1 MLNPGQG
8 RPQICITG
16 ARGAGHNDT
25 PRSTTR
31 KAELSA
37 PIRTG
42 SGGNWP
48 PQLLF
53 LCTHAHPAPHLQG
66 RRGRMKRLPGRNAH
80 RWQHPS
86 PARGRCSPR
95 ATSRLPHLRGHRLS
109 SLEPGGPPEAHSWRF
124 PLRYPADPVCGR
136 PGEQGREAKGA
147 AERGAAVCCRSPRPD
162 TKRPARPAP
171 PVPTRPA
178 GLGAPPGSDPT
189 SPHKQV
195 SPPWPSRWPRALPI
209 QTPPRR
215 AAAAEAK
222 AGGAAREKPGSRARP
237 LTRAPG
243 AARVPPE
250 RCRRPTAGASAGDER
265 AAAGSRGGSE

>member
-1 MLNPGQG
+1 
-8 RPQICITG
+8 
-16 ARGAGHNDT
+16 
-25 PRSTTR
+25 
-31 KAELSA
+31 
-37 PIRTG
+37 
-42 SGGNWP
+42 
-48 PQLLF
+48 
-53 LCTHAHPAPHLQG
+53 
-66 RRGRMKRLPGRNAH
+66 MKRLPGRNAH
-80 RWQHPS
+80 RWKHP
-86 PARGRCSPR
+86 
-95 ATSRLPHLRGHRLS
+95 LS
-109 SLEPGGPPEAHSWRF
+109 SLRAVQPPRHLSVPAPPRPPPLLPRARQSPEAHSWRF
-124 PLRYPADPVCGR
+124 PLRYPADPAACGR

-147 AERGAAVCCRSPRPD
+147 AEGGAAACCRSPRPD

-222 AGGAAREKPGSRARP
+222 AGGGAGEKPGSRARP

-250 RCRRPTAGASAGDER
+250 RCRRPNSGASAGDER
-265 AAAGSRGGSE
+265 GSAAIAGSERVEVADPARPPRRQVSPALPLGLRSSPSAPRRLPGGGRPATGRRPMGTPRAGWRYGPPTS